1 MPKVRHWLVISLAL
15 FAGAVALGLVA
26 AHTPATRGTELSWD
40 ADIQRLR
47 TGWLNRVML
56 DLANVASPVAGLAVL
71 ALITLFLLWRRNPVR
86 AVATFLVI
94 AVGWN
99 SSEIAKLLVA
109 RHRPPVAVSLAPE
122 TGSNSFPSGHVAF
135 AVSLAIAVAM
145 LAAGTRWFRLVV
157 VLGTLWTAL
166 IAFSRL
172 YIGAHYPLD
181 VLGSVVV
188 STAAIVFLTGLW
200 HGWIADNLHRVPL
213 LARFG
218 PVPGPVPAPETASV
232 VS

>member
-1 MPKVRHWLVISLAL
+1 MPKVRHWLLIALAL
-15 FAGAVALGLVA
+15 FVTALGIGLVA
-26 AHTPATRGTELSWD
+26 AHTSATSGTELSWD
-40 ADIQRLR
+40 AHIQQVR

-71 ALITLFLLWRRNPVR
+71 ALLTLYFLARREPVR

-99 SSEIAKLLVA
+99 SSEIAKLIVG
-109 RHRPPVAVSLAPE
+109 RHRPPVAASLAPE

-135 AVSLAIAVAM
+135 AFSLAVALAL

-157 VLGTLWTAL
+157 VLGALWTAL
-166 IAFSRL
+166 IGFSRL

-181 VLGSVVV
+181 VLGSVLV

-200 HGWIADNLHRVPL
+200 HGWIAGNLYRVPL

-218 PVPGPVPAPETASV
+218 PVPVPGTVPVPETVAP
-232 VS
+232 